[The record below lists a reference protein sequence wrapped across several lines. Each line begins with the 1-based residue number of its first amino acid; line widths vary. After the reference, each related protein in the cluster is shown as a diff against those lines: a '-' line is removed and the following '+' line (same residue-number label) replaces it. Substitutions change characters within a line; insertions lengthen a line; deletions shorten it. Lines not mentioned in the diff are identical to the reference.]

1 MPQRTNS
8 SDVEQTAQVLE
19 KSLKSTIDGLSLLAR
34 SLEAS
39 GIEKATPGYAQL
51 QAVLVQ
57 QRLWSRNHK
66 QSHLDTLWRKIGEQA
81 NRIHGLLNPLTQ
93 IMVQLR
99 SIETITEIPE
109 TDQKPIE
116 KSPSDS
122 IGQAQ
127 TTEKNSDRRSVTE
140 KDTTGKCE

>member
-1 MPQRTNS
+1 MSQRANG
-8 SDVEQTAQVLE
+8 SDVEQTARILE
-19 KSLKSTIDGLSLLAR
+19 KSLKSTIDGLSLLVR

-57 QRLWSRNHK
+57 QRLWARNHE
-66 QSHLDTLWRKIGEQA
+66 QSHLDPLWRKIGEQA

-99 SIETITEIPE
+99 AIETVTEAPE
-109 TDQKPIE
+109 TDQKRTE
-116 KSPSDS
+116 KSPSES
-122 IGQAQ
+122 IAQ
-127 TTEKNSDRRSVTE
+127 TQAKEENSDRRSVTE
-140 KDTTGKCE
+140 KDATGKCE